1 MGSSPS
7 LLDMHPMFPTVPV
20 ACALSGREFMALG
33 KLAMEELHLLGK
45 EQVNVPL

>member
-7 LLDMHPMFPTVPV
+7 LLDMHPMSPAVLV
-20 ACALSGREFMALG
+20 ACALSGRECMALG

-45 EQVNVPL
+45 EQVNAPV